1 MESLIR
7 ITQTDDKTGFYF
19 YSCFPTE
26 IIVKAAKDDFL
37 RLGKLLIRLGRKKR
51 GFTWCATVTA
61 SHGSFPLKVTG
72 QKGPCLTFEYQIFN
86 ALFKTVSD
94 CENFYNTASYEGVLQ
109 FGEEFSAL
117 ESGKNATLYEFK

>member
-1 MESLIR
+1 MGVKNAFAVDNGPIGDDVVSSQFGR
-7 ITQTDDKTGFYF
+7 ILDAGI
-19 YSCFPTE
+19 E
-26 IIVKAAKDDFL
+26 N
-37 RLGKLLIRLGRKKR
+37 
-51 GFTWCATVTA
+51 
-61 SHGSFPLKVTG
+61 KVTG